1 MRACLTHFCNT
12 KDNAAK
18 FLLCYDRVV
27 SKLTRI
33 SPKLAAAIGIVL
45 LGVPAS
51 AQQTTTKPPVA
62 PRVELQLNPSETK
75 RDSLKSDPDVKA
87 ADIAIIADI
96 KAESLLFEAVPN
108 PRVEFPGNQKLKTVW
123 EAFRD
128 NLPNPVQP
136 GVTYRNI
143 GIRLKITSAF
153 ADIDRIVSEAL
164 GEVPVSDVTKPID
177 PKSSVTPNQQTPA
190 TQSGSPPPPRER

>member
-1 MRACLTHFCNT
+1 MLAIFAC
-12 KDNAAK
+12 
-18 FLLCYDRVV
+18 VV
-27 SKLTRI
+27 VFGAT
-33 SPKLAAAIGIVL
+33 
-45 LGVPAS
+45 AS
-51 AQQTTTKPPVA
+51 AQQTTTPRPAA
-62 PRVELQLNPSETK
+62 PKVELQLNPSESK
-75 RDSLKSDPDVKA
+75 RDSLKSDPDVQA

-108 PRVEFPGNQKLKTVW
+108 PKVEFPGNQTLKTTW

-164 GEVPVSDVTKPID
+164 GEVPVSDNTKPTD
-177 PKSSVTPNQQTPA
+177 PKSSSTPNQESPA
-190 TQSGSPPPPRER
+190 TQSSSPPPPRER